1 MCPVLASVTIPNSVT
16 SIGEYAFQFCHMLT
30 SITIP
35 NSVTSIGRKAFDE
48 INISTIVSLIE
59 NPFEIPGPASYWGI
73 FTPNIFNTATLYV
86 PEGTIA
92 KYKATEGWKDFV
104 HIVEGIPSGIK
115 GVLSDNA
122 KDGPIYDLNGR
133 RVEAQQRGIHIING
147 KKVVLK

>member
-1 MCPVLASVTIPNSVT
+1 MT
-16 SIGEYAFQFCHMLT
+16 SIGE
-30 SITIP
+30 
-35 NSVTSIGRKAFDE
+35 KAFDE

-59 NPFEIPGPASYWGI
+59 NPFEIYGSTGATPYLSI
-73 FTPNIFNTATLYV
+73 FTVETFNNATLYV
-86 PEGTIA
+86 PEGSID
-92 KYKATEGWKDFV
+92 KYKTTEGWKDFV

-133 RVEAQQRGIHIING
+133 RVEAPQRGIHIING